1 MGFLAYGAVSL
12 SLSAIVL
19 FHTFCT
25 TTNYFAATIYLS
37 NSNTSLMI
45 MFNAGIYLTVML
57 GKLLQYIFFG
67 PLRAIEVEHLYE
79 RSWFAVT
86 ETCLAMTIF
95 KSSFDSQFIIL
106 FVTLL
111 FIKTFHWLVQDRIEL
126 IEQADAT
133 PVSFHV
139 KMLALIGLL
148 GIVDT
153 SFILYTFQ
161 YSLVN
166 EVDMIIVFGF
176 EYTILAINLIATF
189 FKYIIYCID
198 SRSEESWE
206 SKSIYIFYLE
216 LVTDLF
222 KLIVYV
228 GFFMKVVSPLGIPLH
243 MLRDIYITLKT
254 FIQKCRDLV
263 RYRQAT
269 RNMNERYPD
278 ATVEELQRMSDPTC
292 IICREEMIHRDQLAS
307 PAQRITNAET
317 PKKLPCN
324 HIFHFNCLRS
334 WLERQQSCPTC
345 RTPVFNQPEPTPQPA
360 PAPAVPAPQPANE
373 PQPQPQHQQQ
383 PEPQPS
389 QTVDNNVAGSSNNV
403 GESSDTNNQVN
414 NQPST
419 SDSTATATTTINPP
433 PYSNSDSTNS
443 VPLNSNIN
451 NLIQQHIQR
460 GDRLPILSGV
470 RDISG
475 SPSSEVQ
482 RLIPIS
488 QLPENA
494 LNLNTTSNL
503 AQLQLLPEQQ
513 LQQLD
518 FESRDAIAERLRAVS
533 EAQSQL
539 HDISIKLAQALSSTD
554 PRFVPETSHESQ
566 SNTESEVQ
574 SSIPTSPNNP

>member
-1 MGFLAYGAVSL
+1 
-12 SLSAIVL
+12 
-19 FHTFCT
+19 
-25 TTNYFAATIYLS
+25 
-37 NSNTSLMI
+37 
-45 MFNAGIYLTVML
+45 
-57 GKLLQYIFFG
+57 
-67 PLRAIEVEHLYE
+67 
-79 RSWFAVT
+79 
-86 ETCLAMTIF
+86 
-95 KSSFDSQFIIL
+95 
-106 FVTLL
+106 
-111 FIKTFHWLVQDRIEL
+111 
-126 IEQADAT
+126 
-133 PVSFHV
+133 
-139 KMLALIGLL
+139 
-148 GIVDT
+148 
-153 SFILYTFQ
+153 
-161 YSLVN
+161 
-166 EVDMIIVFGF
+166 
-176 EYTILAINLIATF
+176 LIATF

-216 LVTDLF
+216 LVTGNFNCIGLFFINIKIVLDLF
-222 KLIVYV
+222 KLLVYM

-345 RTPVFNQPEPTPQPA
+345 RTPVFNQPEPAPQPA
-360 PAPAVPAPQPANE
+360 PAAPAPAPAPQPANE
-373 PQPQPQHQQQ
+373 PQPQQQQ
-383 PEPQPS
+383 FEPQPS
-389 QTVDNNVAGSSNNV
+389 QTIDNNVAGNSNSV
-403 GESSDTNNQVN
+403 RESSETNNQEN

-419 SDSTATATTTINPP
+419 SDSTATTTDTANPP
-433 PYSNSDSTNS
+433 PYSNLDPASSAP
-443 VPLNSNIN
+443 VNSNIN
-451 NLIQQHIQR
+451 NIIQQHIQR

-475 SPSSEVQ
+475 SPSSEVE

-494 LNLNTTSNL
+494 LNLNTTSDL
-503 AQLQLLPEQQ
+503 TQLQLLSEQQ

-518 FESRDAIAERLRAVS
+518 SESRDTIAERLRAVS

-554 PRFVPETSHESQ
+554 PRFVPEASHENL

-574 SSIPTSPNNP
+574 SSIPTSPNNS